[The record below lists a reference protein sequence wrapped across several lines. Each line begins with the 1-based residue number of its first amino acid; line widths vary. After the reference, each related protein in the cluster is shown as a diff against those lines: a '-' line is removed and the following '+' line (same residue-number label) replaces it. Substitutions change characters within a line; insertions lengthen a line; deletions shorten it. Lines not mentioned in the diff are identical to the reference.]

1 MGAVAKRLPVPM
13 PVVTIGAVAL
23 LVLVA
28 VILVRIVGSDTASAD
43 KVAAPTQS
51 TAPPATAAP
60 APAPT
65 APLATRPT
73 ALENAAARAAFIET
87 MKRTGLTPPQA
98 DCVANRVET
107 EVGWNQLTESLMDPG
122 KPGQLKDFMIACVKR

>member
-1 MGAVAKRLPVPM
+1 MGAAVKRLPVPA

-60 APAPT
+60 APT

-73 ALENAAARAAFIET
+73 AVENAAARAAFIET
-87 MKRTGLTPPQA
+87 MKRTGLTPAQA

-107 EVGWNQLTESLMDPG
+107 EVGWDKLTESLMDPG